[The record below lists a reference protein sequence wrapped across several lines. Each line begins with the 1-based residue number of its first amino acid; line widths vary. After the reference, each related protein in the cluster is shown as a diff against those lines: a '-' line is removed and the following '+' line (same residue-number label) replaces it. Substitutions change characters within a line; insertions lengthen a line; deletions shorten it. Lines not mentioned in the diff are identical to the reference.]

1 MTPNAPQP
9 ASWLKVSLT
18 RLTNNVAALQ
28 SLIGDD
34 VGINAVIKKDAYG
47 LGGPQL
53 GRALIDAGC
62 KMLTV
67 WSPQEAQA
75 LVDASIKAPVLVLM
89 PVWQI
94 DPDSG
99 LHQHAQQGLLNLTI
113 HSLDQLPSLNACAQQ
128 LGITIQIQLML
139 DTGMSRGALAPND
152 FKQAIQTL
160 PDYANL
166 HLNGVFSHFATA
178 DTGPGFVGIQA
189 KRFNDVLAGTEPLHG
204 DPNIHLANS
213 FGLLLEREHHHQMV
227 RPGLLLLGYARPG
240 VSQKRLIQGAM
251 TDSGQPVFQPIVQ
264 WLSKLIH
271 THPQPAGATV
281 GYGAT
286 CTLHRNTMI
295 GLVPVGYADGYP
307 VALSNRAVV
316 RIFNEAGKLL
326 GEAAVLGRVN
336 MDQITIDLT
345 DLKNAGYID
354 WPNYTVELFAD
365 DWQAKNSVPNLAAFA
380 ETHAYEIICRVANHV
395 PRVYPNPQTA
405 I

>member
-1 MTPNAPQP
+1 MTPSAPQP
-9 ASWLKVSLT
+9 ASWLEVSLS
-18 RLTNNVAALQ
+18 RLASNVAALQ

-47 LGGPQL
+47 LGGPPL

-62 KMLTV
+62 QMLTV
-67 WSPQEAQA
+67 WSPEEAQA
-75 LVDASIKAPVLVLM
+75 LVDADIQAPVLVLM
-89 PVWQI
+89 PVWRI
-94 DPDSG
+94 DSG
-99 LHQHAQQGLLNLTI
+99 SSLHQHTERGLLNVTI
-113 HSLDQLPSLNACAQQ
+113 HSLDQLPSLNTCAKQ

-139 DTGMSRGALAPND
+139 DTGMSRGALAPDD
-152 FKQAIQTL
+152 FKQAMQTM
-160 PDYANL
+160 PDYPSL

-189 KRFNDVLAGTEPLHG
+189 QRFNDALNATKTHLPGGLV
-204 DPNIHLANS
+204 HLANS
-213 FGLLLEREHHHQMV
+213 YGLLLESKHHHQMV

-240 VSQKRLIQGAM
+240 VSESRLIQGAL
-251 TDSGQPVFQPIVQ
+251 TDTGEPVFQPIVR

-316 RIFNEAGKLL
+316 RVYDEAGKLL

-345 DLKNAGYID
+345 DLKNAGHTD
-354 WPNYTVELFAD
+354 WPSYTIELFAD

-395 PRVYPNPQTA
+395 PRVYLN
-405 I
+405 